1 MGPHDRSAAAP
12 CRGPWPARRRRY
24 GHGAPVTVEPETPA
38 VPIEQATATTTQ
50 RAGTRS
56 ATTWQQLWLLL
67 GAIVV
72 IFFTVPD
79 PSLAISILIFGLW
92 AASVNLLLGY
102 GGLVSFGHALPFG
115 WGGYISGLLLLHVAP
130 NAWLALG
137 GSVLA
142 MGVLAALVGAVCLR
156 RTEVYFS
163 MLTLAFAQLGF
174 FIALQWRSVTGGDD
188 GLAGIPSPNLTL
200 PGFTIR
206 MSSIGD
212 PMTFYIVT
220 AIIVTAVFAFLILYT
235 DSPVGRALQG
245 IRESEERARG
255 CGYNAR
261 AIQLLTFT
269 VSGSVAGLAGGLF
282 AMLNNFVGLSPYWLL
297 SGVVLIMAILGGRGS
312 LFGSFLGAVVF
323 LLLEHY
329 LSQNFASWQIIVGAV
344 FVLCVLAFPQGLWGV
359 LTGALGRVS
368 QLGRARA

>member
-1 MGPHDRSAAAP
+1 MPAVATTEKTAAA
-12 CRGPWPARRRRY
+12 
-24 GHGAPVTVEPETPA
+24 TTP
-38 VPIEQATATTTQ
+38 
-50 RAGTRS
+50 RAGAG
-56 ATTWQQLWLLL
+56 ATTWRQLWLLL
-67 GAIVV
+67 GTVV
-72 IFFTVPD
+72 IIFFTIPD

-115 WGGYISGLLLLHVAP
+115 WGGYITGLVLLKVAP

-137 GSVLA
+137 ASTLGI
-142 MGVLAALVGAVCLR
+142 AALSAFVGAVCLR

-174 FIALQWRSVTGGDD
+174 FIALQWRTVTGGDD
-188 GLAGIPSPNLTL
+188 GLAGIPSPNLPV
-200 PGFTIR
+200 PGVAVR

-220 AIIVTAVFAFLILYT
+220 AVIVTVIFAFLILYT

-255 CGYNAR
+255 CGYNTR

-269 VSGSVAGLAGGLF
+269 VAGAVAGLAGGLF

-329 LSQNFASWQIIVGAV
+329 LSQNFASWQLIIGAI
-344 FVLCVLAFPQGLWGV
+344 FVLCVLAFPNGLWGLV
-359 LTGALGRVS
+359 TQGLERLSELGS
-368 QLGRARA
+368 ARA